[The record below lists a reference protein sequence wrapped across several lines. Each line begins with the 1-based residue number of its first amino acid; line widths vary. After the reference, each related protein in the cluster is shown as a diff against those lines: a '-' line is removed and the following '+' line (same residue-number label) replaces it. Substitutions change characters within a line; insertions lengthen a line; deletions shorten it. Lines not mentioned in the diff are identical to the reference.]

1 MFKYGRKF
9 SPDEGLI
16 EDVIQDIFLTLWQQ
30 GNMGIRSLGSY
41 LFTSFRNNM
50 LRKINVGRQQ
60 GAELLNDD
68 YHFELQ
74 LAPDQQMIRDEPREE
89 TSRKIARAMTELDR
103 KNGVKGKSGSVRV
116 DLGVRR

>member
-1 MFKYGRKF
+1 MFNYGRKF

-60 GAELLNDD
+60 GAELLNYE

-74 LAPDQQMIRDEPREE
+74 LAPDQHMIREEHRERKRVE
-89 TSRKIARAMTELDR
+89 TGM
-103 KNGVKGKSGSVRV
+103 NGQERV
-116 DLGVRR
+116 